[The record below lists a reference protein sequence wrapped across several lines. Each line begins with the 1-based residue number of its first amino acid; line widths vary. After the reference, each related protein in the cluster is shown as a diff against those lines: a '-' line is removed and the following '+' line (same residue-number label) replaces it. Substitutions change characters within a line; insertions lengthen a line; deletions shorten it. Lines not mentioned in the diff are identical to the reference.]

1 MKALDPRTLPL
12 SLKEAVVDG
21 VLGTLTARLA
31 GAGSYGHALYNAK
44 PRTLLSTAFL
54 LPQPPTERTRDEE
67 ASPIH
72 ISTHGLDFQVNA
84 DSDRSITVEPCAC
97 VYVRVYPT
105 KYEVAPGA
113 ICRPQFSLLREI
125 QKQMRQRAKDFE
137 SDAKKLLGKEFWKHP
152 DWVAKRSAIQKQVHE
167 EFGVP
172 LNLVVE
178 NRQPAQESDVDVDA
192 EDSAGGNGNDTE
204 ANAEQDSTTQT
215 HERLV
220 LDGSNLPDS
229 MTDGAIPPMKWL
241 RLEIQLPPLCFKPS
255 THRADVNVATV
266 ALNEAIRTRLEAW
279 AQDKDA
285 KSGGHVWGYRR
296 ARKIRPSDLRD
307 WDKYLDEVRVSN
319 LSPVLPDIKL
329 NWDVLVHP
337 EPGDPTCLSIRVAL
351 ENKSDDPVGGGR
363 YKESEEAVF
372 QVSLKVNVPKAA
384 HRPLALDRI
393 EPSYRYNE
401 YLHYPALG
409 LNGGVSAQIDGNQT
423 ILTTTWWPRYVL
435 PRLVPT
441 DLTSQGVE
449 LRIAELAKDTCLQK
463 IKPLIAAFQGW
474 ITATKS
480 HPTNRGLDPR
490 DKVQLEREAKK
501 LETDLTKWQQELD
514 AIKKGIEILEES
526 RSAWSGPGP
535 QKNPL
540 GIPFEAWASMN
551 EAMAAVAAKK
561 GYDSWRLFQMAF
573 ILANIPAFATRLP
586 EFAKHYTPEVAKY
599 ANSATLLYFPTG
611 GGKSEAFL
619 GLLLFTLFLDRLR
632 GKERGVSAML
642 RYPLRLLTLQQAQ
655 RTAKALAQAELV
667 RRRRN
672 HQGEPFSQGFWV
684 GSSNTPN
691 WLGDEDLQAM
701 VPKLSA
707 QPLSAESELTSEGGK
722 KSYNTA
728 LERWRKLAT
737 CPFCD
742 SSAGIALRRL
752 DTRDGLLGHFCLEPK
767 CSWNESHK
775 ESTPLPFYIVDED
788 IYDIAPSVLLGTV
801 DKLAVIGQ
809 SQGTIRKFFG
819 MLGLAPWWEPITDRL
834 HVPLKPKDWEGEP
847 GGRYRALFPTYA
859 TGEKRFFDPFPSLLI
874 QDEAHLLDESLGTFS
889 ALFETALDTALES
902 LGALMGD
909 MLSREPGS
917 GARRQ
922 MKVIAAS
929 ATVQEPERQMKTLYQ
944 RNDVVQFPYPG
955 PEIYRSFY
963 AQPLGPDA
971 SPADVERNA
980 IPAEQIEL
988 RSHWARV
995 YQSILTNGRNHTVM
1009 MVTTLANYHLCV
1021 TELYE
1026 HFRSNDA
1033 ARLAKAQTI
1042 LTQHLSPGVLTSAF
1056 ERLLKTANA
1065 QQLLTLIDLHRIALT
1080 YVTNKKGG
1088 DQIIDAERTE
1098 FERLHEQAG
1107 YRGFVLDSDLITG
1120 AVDAAQI
1127 GAVVK
1132 RAEKR
1137 PKPNEDLPELNT
1149 TLRSIIATS
1158 AVSHGVDVEELN
1170 AMFFAG
1176 MPSDIAE
1183 YIQASS
1189 RIGRTH
1195 VGFSVL
1201 VPTPQRARD
1210 RYIVEVHDSFHRFLE
1225 RMILPA
1231 AVDRWAEKALVRVVP
1246 SFFQTYVCGVNAIGQ
1261 TAQAPDA
1268 EKPSVPTFSETR
1280 HIRTWKEPDAISV
1293 KRAVTRFIEDAYGI
1307 KPNFPTM
1314 GSEHYAALASHEVE
1328 RILRDVDE
1336 PRLMGS
1342 RLGQFFINRNR
1353 AMRPMTSLR
1362 DVDEPGY
1369 IVASPLDA
1377 YGRGSLTEDAKNKS
1391 YEALERVMRF
1401 IRRGS
1406 GSDVDDSDEEY
1417 GND

>member
-1 MKALDPRTLPL
+1 MKALDPKTLPL

-21 VLGTLTARLA
+21 LLGTLTARLA
-31 GAGSYGHALYNAK
+31 GAGTYGHVLYSAK
-44 PRTLLSTAFL
+44 PRALLSTAFL
-54 LPQPPTERTRDEE
+54 LPKPPAERERDEE

-72 ISTHGLDFQVNA
+72 ISTHGLDFQV
-84 DSDRSITVEPCAC
+84 DSASDTSITVEPRAC
-97 VYVRVYPT
+97 IYVRVYPT
-105 KYEVAPGA
+105 KDEVAVGA
-113 ICRPQFSLLREI
+113 VCRPQFGLLPEIRKQIKQRIREL
-125 QKQMRQRAKDFE
+125 E
-137 SDAKKLLGKEFWKHP
+137 SDAKKLLGKEYWKSP
-152 DWVAKRSAIQKQVHE
+152 DWLTRKSVIQAQVYK

-172 LNLVVE
+172 LNSILE
-178 NRQPAQESDVDVDA
+178 NREPLEESTADTSVEGSESASGMIPDVN
-192 EDSAGGNGNDTE
+192 S
-204 ANAEQDSTTQT
+204 EQDSTA
-215 HERLV
+215 EKPEGLV
-220 LDGSNLPDS
+220 LDGSNLPDDK
-229 MTDGAIPPMKWL
+229 TDGAIPPMKWL
-241 RLEIQLPPLCFKPS
+241 RLDIELPLLCFKPS
-255 THRADVNVATV
+255 TSKTDVDAGTV
-266 ALNEAIRTRLEAW
+266 ALNEAIRTRLETW
-279 AQDKDA
+279 AEDKDP
-285 KSGGHVWGYRR
+285 KSGGHTWGYRR
-296 ARKIRPSDLRD
+296 VRKARPSDLYD
-307 WDKYLDEVRVSN
+307 WDKYLDEVRASA
-319 LSPVLPDIKL
+319 LRPVVPDIKL
-329 NWDVLVHP
+329 NWDVQIHP
-337 EPGDPTCLSIRVAL
+337 EPDDPTRLSVRIAL
-351 ENKSDDPVGGGR
+351 ENLSDDPVGGGTF
-363 YKESEEAVF
+363 KESEEAIF
-372 QVSLKVNVPKAA
+372 HVSLKVNLPKIA

-409 LNGGVSAQIDGNQT
+409 LNGGVTEQDVDDQAV
-423 ILTTTWWPRYVL
+423 LTTTWWPRYVL

-441 DLTSQGVE
+441 DFTSQGVE
-449 LRIAELAKDTCLQK
+449 SSMVELAKDDCIRG
-463 IKPLIAAFQGW
+463 IKPLIAAFRDW

-480 HPTNRGLDPR
+480 HPTSRGLDPR

-501 LETDLTKWQQELD
+501 LELDLTKWQEELD

-526 RSAWSGPGP
+526 RAAWSGPGP

-540 GIPFEAWASMN
+540 GAPFEAWVSMN

-561 GYDSWRLFQMAF
+561 GYDSWRLFQLTF
-573 ILANIPAFATRLP
+573 ILANIPGFATRIP
-586 EFAKHYTPEVAKY
+586 AFKEHYTPEVAKY
-599 ANSATLLYFPTG
+599 ANSATLLYFATG

-619 GLLLFTLFLDRLR
+619 GLLLFILFLDRLR

-672 HQGEPFSQGFWV
+672 HSGEPFSQGFWV

-691 WLGDEDLQAM
+691 WLSDEDLQAM
-701 VPKLSA
+701 VPKLSE

-742 SSAGIALRRL
+742 SSAGIALRRY
-752 DTRDGLLGHFCLEPK
+752 DAREGLLGHFCLAPECAWNKAHREP
-767 CSWNESHK
+767 
-775 ESTPLPFYIVDED
+775 TPLPFYIVDED
-788 IYDIAPSVLLGTV
+788 IYDVAPSVLLGTV

-819 MLGLAPWWEPITDRL
+819 MLGLAPWWDSTTDRL
-834 HVPLKPKDWEGEP
+834 HIPFKPKEWEDEP
-847 GGRYRALFPTYA
+847 GGRFCALFPTYA

-889 ALFETALDTALES
+889 ALFETALDAALES

-909 MLSREPGS
+909 TLSREPGS
-917 GARRQ
+917 GARCQ
-922 MKVIAAS
+922 MKIIAAS

-963 AQPLGPDA
+963 AQPLDPNA
-971 SPADVERNA
+971 SPEDVERYA
-980 IPAEQIEL
+980 IPVAQVEL

-1009 MVTTLANYHLCV
+1009 MVTTLANYHLSL

-1026 HFRSNDA
+1026 HLRSNDA
-1033 ARLAKAQTI
+1033 TRLAKAQTI
-1042 LTQHLSPGVLTSAF
+1042 LTQNLSPGVLRPAF
-1056 ERLLKTANA
+1056 ERLLKAA
-1065 QQLLTLIDLHRIALT
+1065 SAPELLTLVDLHRIALT

-1088 DQIIDAERTE
+1088 DQIIDAERAE
-1098 FERLHEQAG
+1098 FERLHDQAG
-1107 YRGFVLDSDLITG
+1107 LKGFSLSSDLISG

-1127 GAVVK
+1127 GAVVA

-1137 PKPNEDLPELNT
+1137 PKRNEDFPELNM
-1149 TLRSIIATS
+1149 TLRSIVATS

-1195 VGFSVL
+1195 VGFCVL

-1210 RYIVEVHDSFHRFLE
+1210 RYIVEVHDIFHRFLE

-1246 SFFQTYVCGVNAIGQ
+1246 SFFQTYVCGLNAIES
-1261 TAQAPDA
+1261 TAHKPDT
-1268 EKPSVPTFSETR
+1268 EKSTIPPFSTTA
-1280 HIRTWKEPDAISV
+1280 HIKSWLKHDVIGA
-1293 KRAVTRFIEDAYGI
+1293 KQAVTSFVKDAYGI
-1307 KPNFPTM
+1307 KPNFPTL
-1314 GSEHYAALASHEVE
+1314 GVEHYANLASYEVE
-1328 RILRDVDE
+1328 RILRDVDQ
-1336 PRLMGS
+1336 PRFSGS
-1342 RLGQFFINRNR
+1342 KLGDFFTNRDR

-1362 DVDEPGY
+1362 DVDEPGF
-1369 IVASPLDA
+1369 IVANDREANERTRIPD
-1377 YGRGSLTEDAKNKS
+1377 G
-1391 YEALERVMRF
+1391 ALERAMRF

-1406 GSDVDDSDEEY
+1406 GSDVDDSQGDNDE
-1417 GND
+1417 

>member
-1 MKALDPRTLPL
+1 MKALDPKTLPL

-21 VLGTLTARLA
+21 LLGTLTARLA
-31 GAGSYGHALYNAK
+31 GAGSYGQVLYNAK
-44 PRTLLSTAFL
+44 PRALLSTAFL
-54 LPQPPTERTRDEE
+54 LPKPPAERTRDEE

-72 ISTHGLDFQVNA
+72 ISTHGLDFQVDA
-84 DSDRSITVEPCAC
+84 TSDPSITVEPCAFI
-97 VYVRVYPT
+97 YVRVYPT
-105 KYEVAPGA
+105 KDEVAPSA
-113 ICRPQFSLLREI
+113 VCRPQFGLLREI
-125 QKQMRQRAKDFE
+125 QKQIRLRERELK
-137 SDAKKLLGKEFWKHP
+137 SDAKKLLGKDFWKHP
-152 DWVAKRSAIQKQVHE
+152 DWAVKSGAIQKQVHE

-178 NRQPAQESDVDVDA
+178 NREPAEESDVDAGIEESPDSNGSGADA
-192 EDSAGGNGNDTE
+192 NV
-204 ANAEQDSTTQT
+204 EQDNVAQALA
-215 HERLV
+215 RLV
-220 LDGSNLPDS
+220 LDGSNLPDNK
-229 MTDGAIPPMKWL
+229 TDGATPPMKWL
-241 RLEIQLPPLCFKPS
+241 RLDVQLPSLCFKPS
-255 THRADVNVATV
+255 THKTEADAATA
-266 ALNEAIRTRLEAW
+266 ALNDAIRARLEAW

-285 KSGGHVWGYRR
+285 KIGGHAWGYRR
-296 ARKIRPSDLRD
+296 ARKVRPSDLHD
-307 WDKYLDEVRVSN
+307 WDKYLDEVRTSD
-319 LSPVLPDIKL
+319 LRPVVPDIAL
-329 NWDVLVHP
+329 NWDVQVHS
-337 EPGDPTCLSIRVAL
+337 EPGDPTRLSVRIAL
-351 ENKSDDPVGGGR
+351 ENLSEDPVGGGT
-363 YKESEEAVF
+363 YKESEVAIF
-372 QVSLKVNVPKAA
+372 QVSLKASVPKNA

-409 LNGGVSAQIDGNQT
+409 LNGGVSAKIIDDQT
-423 ILTTTWWPRYVL
+423 VLTTTWWPRYVL

-449 LRIAELAKDTCLQK
+449 SRIAELAKDNCLQG
-463 IKPLIAAFQGW
+463 IKPLIAAFHDW

-480 HPTNRGLDPR
+480 HPTSRGLDPR

-501 LETDLTKWQQELD
+501 LKTDLTKWQQELD

-526 RSAWSGPGP
+526 RAAWSGPGP

-540 GIPFEAWASMN
+540 GTPFEAWVSMN

-561 GYDSWRLFQMAF
+561 GYDSWRLFQIAF

-619 GLLLFTLFLDRLR
+619 GLLLLTLFLDRLR

-672 HQGEPFSQGFWV
+672 HSGEPFSQGFWV

-691 WLGDEDLQAM
+691 WLKDEDLQAM

-707 QPLSAESELTSEGGK
+707 QSLSAESELTSEGGR

-742 SSAGIALRRL
+742 STAGIALRRF
-752 DTRDGLLGHFCLEPK
+752 DAREGLLGHFCLEPK
-767 CSWNESHK
+767 CAWNKAHSEP
-775 ESTPLPFYIVDED
+775 TPLPFYIVDED
-788 IYDIAPSVLLGTV
+788 IYDLAPSVLLGTV

-819 MLGLAPWWEPITDRL
+819 MLGLAPWWDPASDRL
-834 HVPLKPKDWEGEP
+834 HVPFKPKEWEDEP
-847 GGRYRALFPTYA
+847 GNRFHTLFPTYA

-902 LGALMGD
+902 LGTLMGD
-909 MLSREPGS
+909 TLVREPGS

-955 PEIYRSFY
+955 PDIYRSFY

-971 SPADVERNA
+971 SPEDVERNA
-980 IPAEQIEL
+980 IPVEQVEL
-988 RSHWARV
+988 RCHWARV

-1026 HFRSNDA
+1026 HLRSNDA
-1033 ARLAKAQTI
+1033 TRLVKAQTI
-1042 LTQHLSPGVLTSAF
+1042 LTQHLSPGVFAPAF
-1056 ERLLKTANA
+1056 ERLLKAA
-1065 QQLLTLIDLHRIALT
+1065 SDQQLLTLVDLHRIALT

-1098 FERLHEQAG
+1098 FERLHDQAG
-1107 YRGFVLDSDLITG
+1107 FKGFVLGSDLITG

-1137 PKPNEDLPELNT
+1137 PKPNEDFPELNT

-1261 TAQAPDA
+1261 TVHAPHA
-1268 EKPSVPTFSETR
+1268 EKSAVPTFSETK
-1280 HIRTWKEPDAISV
+1280 HIRSWKDHDAISA

-1314 GSEHYAALASHEVE
+1314 GAEHYAALASHEVE

-1336 PRLMGS
+1336 PRLMVS
-1342 RLGQFFINRNR
+1342 RLGQFFIMRNQ

-1362 DVDEPGY
+1362 DVDEPGL
-1369 IVASPLDA
+1369 IVASALDA
-1377 YGRGSLTEDAKNKS
+1377 NGRTSLSD
-1391 YEALERVMRF
+1391 EALERAMRF

-1406 GSDVDDSDEEY
+1406 GSDVDDAQEENN
-1417 GND
+1417 ND

>member
-1 MKALDPRTLPL
+1 MKALDPKALPL

-21 VLGTLTARLA
+21 LLGTLTARLA
-31 GAGSYGHALYNAK
+31 GVGTYAQALYSAK
-44 PRTLLSTAFL
+44 PRALLSTAFL
-54 LPQPPTERTRDEE
+54 LPKPPAERVRDEE

-72 ISTHGLDFQVNA
+72 ISIHGLDFQVDA
-84 DSDRSITVEPCAC
+84 AATDSSITVEPSAC

-105 KYEVAPGA
+105 KDEVAPGTV
-113 ICRPQFSLLREI
+113 CRPQFGLLPEI
-125 QKQMRQRAKDFE
+125 RKQMRQRVKDLE
-137 SDAKKLLGKEFWKHP
+137 ADAKKLLGKEFWKHP
-152 DWVAKRSAIQKQVHE
+152 DWVAKRGAIQKQVHE

-172 LNLVVE
+172 LNSVVE
-178 NRQPAQESDVDVDA
+178 NRDPTEESPAGASTDGDEVT
-192 EDSAGGNGNDTE
+192 GGSTPDTSS
-204 ANAEQDSTTQT
+204 EQDSAAETP
-215 HERLV
+215 EGLV
-220 LDGSNLPDS
+220 LDGSHLPDNK
-229 MTDGAIPPMKWL
+229 TDGAIPPMKWL
-241 RLEIQLPPLCFKPS
+241 RLDLQLPLLCFKPS
-255 THRADVNVATV
+255 TRKADVDAATA
-266 ALNEAIRTRLEAW
+266 ALNDAIRARLDAW
-279 AQDKDA
+279 AQDKDS
-285 KSGGHVWGYRR
+285 KIGGHTWGYRR
-296 ARKIRPSDLRD
+296 ARKVRPSDLLD
-307 WDKYLDEVRVSN
+307 WDKYLDEVRAGA
-319 LSPVLPDIKL
+319 LKPVVPDIKL
-329 NWDVLVHP
+329 NWDVQIHP
-337 EPGDPTCLSIRVAL
+337 EPDDPARLSVRIAL
-351 ENKSDDPVGGGR
+351 ENLSDDPVGGGT
-363 YKESEEAVF
+363 YKESEAAIF
-372 QVSLKVNVPKAA
+372 QVSLKVKVPQAA

-409 LNGGVSAQIDGNQT
+409 LNGGVTEQAVDDEAV
-423 ILTTTWWPRYVL
+423 LTTTWWPRYVL

-441 DLTSQGVE
+441 DLTSQGIE
-449 LRIAELAKDTCLQK
+449 LRMIELAKDDC
-463 IKPLIAAFQGW
+463 IRGVKPLIAAFRDW
-474 ITATKS
+474 IGATKS
-480 HPTNRGLDPR
+480 HPTSRGLDPR
-490 DKVQLEREAKK
+490 DKVQLGREAKK
-501 LETDLTKWQQELD
+501 LESDLTKWQGELD

-526 RSAWSGPGP
+526 RDAWSGPGP
-535 QKNPL
+535 QKEPL
-540 GIPFEAWASMN
+540 GAPFEAWVSMN
-551 EAMAAVAAKK
+551 EAMAAVAGKK
-561 GYDSWRLFQMAF
+561 GYVSWRLFQIAF

-586 EFAKHYTPEVAKY
+586 KFAKHYTPEVAKY
-599 ANSATLLYFPTG
+599 ANSATLLYFATG

-667 RRRRN
+667 RRRRS
-672 HQGEPFSQGFWV
+672 HSGEPFSQGFWV

-691 WLGDEDLQAM
+691 WLSDEDLQAM
-701 VPKLSA
+701 VPKLSV
-707 QPLSAESELTSEGGK
+707 QSLSAESELTSEGGR
-722 KSYNTA
+722 KSYKTA

-742 SSAGIALRRL
+742 ASAGIALRRF
-752 DTRDGLLGHFCLEPK
+752 DAREGLLGHFCLEPE
-767 CSWNESHK
+767 CAWNKAYSEP
-775 ESTPLPFYIVDED
+775 TPLPFYIVDED
-788 IYDIAPSVLLGTV
+788 IYDLAPSVLLGTV

-819 MLGLAPWWEPITDRL
+819 MMGLAPWWDPTTDRL
-834 HVPLKPKDWEGEP
+834 HVPFRPKEWESEP
-847 GGRYRALFPTYA
+847 GGRFRALFPTYA

-889 ALFETALDTALES
+889 ALFETALDAALES
-902 LGALMGD
+902 LGALMCD
-909 MLSREPGS
+909 SLSREPGS

-944 RNDVVQFPYPG
+944 RNYVVQFPYPG

-963 AQPLGPDA
+963 AQPLDPDA
-971 SPADVERNA
+971 SPEDVERNA
-980 IPAEQIEL
+980 IPGEQVEL

-1026 HFRSNDA
+1026 HLRSNDVT
-1033 ARLAKAQTI
+1033 RLAKAQAI
-1042 LTQHLSPGVLTSAF
+1042 LKQHLSPGVLRPAF
-1056 ERLLKTANA
+1056 ERLLKAANA
-1065 QQLLTLIDLHRIALT
+1065 QQLLTLVDLHRIALT

-1088 DQIIDAERTE
+1088 DQIIDAERAE
-1098 FERLHEQAG
+1098 FERLHDQSG
-1107 YRGFVLDSDLITG
+1107 LKGFALSSDLITG

-1127 GAVVK
+1127 GTVVR

-1137 PKPNEDLPELNT
+1137 PKANEDFPELNT

-1189 RIGRTH
+1189 RVGRTH
-1195 VGFSVL
+1195 VGFCVL

-1246 SFFQTYVCGVNAIGQ
+1246 SFFQTYVCGVNAIDQ
-1261 TAQAPDA
+1261 TVRAPDSGKSA
-1268 EKPSVPTFSETR
+1268 VPVFSETKHVR
-1280 HIRTWKEPDAISV
+1280 AWKDRDAIGV
-1293 KRAVTRFIEDAYGI
+1293 KQLVTRFIKNAYGI

-1314 GSEHYAALASHEVE
+1314 GADHYADLASHEIE
-1328 RILRDVDE
+1328 RILRDMDE

-1342 RLGQFFINRNR
+1342 RLGQFFINRNP

-1362 DVDEPGY
+1362 DVDEPGL
-1369 IVASPLDA
+1369 IVAND
-1377 YGRGSLTEDAKNKS
+1377 R
-1391 YEALERVMRF
+1391 EANERARIPEESLERVMRF

-1406 GSDVDDSDEEY
+1406 GSDVDDSQENET
-1417 GND
+1417 NE